1 MIIQNGFLF
10 TYDTTG
16 GGMLHGI
23 PQKVET
29 KLSDKGIPCNI
40 VKNKSDHQG
49 TYQDGKFKQ
58 FAAKVL
64 IEPQDFTA
72 KRVKLTDNRGVDL
85 GEFEVQDITYLEAVE
100 ALQITI

>member
-29 KLSDKGIPCNI
+29 KMSDKGIPCNI
-40 VKNKSDHQG
+40 VKTRATTKAR
-49 TYQDGKFKQ
+49 TR
-58 FAAKVL
+58 
-64 IEPQDFTA
+64 TA
-72 KRVKLTDNRGVDL
+72 SSNN
-85 GEFEVQDITYLEAVE
+85 
-100 ALQITI
+100 LQPRY

>member
-10 TYDTTG
+10 TIDTTG

-23 PQKVET
+23 PQKVEV
-29 KLSDKGIPCNI
+29 KQGDPIPCNI

-49 TYQDGKFKQ
+49 TYQDGNFKQ
-58 FAAKVL
+58 FAATVL

-72 KRVKLTDNRGVDL
+72 KRVKLTDNRGTDL
-85 GEFEVQDITYLEAVE
+85 GEFEVQDITYLEAVD
-100 ALQITI
+100 ALQITV

>member
-1 MIIQNGFLF
+1 MIIPNGFLF
-10 TYDTTG
+10 TIDTTG

-29 KLSDKGIPCNI
+29 KQGDPIPCNI

-72 KRVKLTDNRGVDL
+72 KRVKLTDNRGTDL
-85 GEFEVQDITYLEAVE
+85 GEFEVQDITYLEAVD
-100 ALQITI
+100 ALQITV

>member
-1 MIIQNGFLF
+1 MIIHNGFLF
-10 TYDTTG
+10 TIDTTG
-16 GGMLHGI
+16 GGLLHGI
-23 PQKVET
+23 PQKVEN
-29 KLSDKGIPCNI
+29 KQGAPIPCNI

-72 KRVKLTDNRGVDL
+72 KRVKLTDNRGMDL

-100 ALQITI
+100 ALQITV

>member
-1 MIIQNGFLF
+1 MIIHNGFLF
-10 TYDTTG
+10 TIDTTG
-16 GGMLHGI
+16 GGLLHGI
-23 PQKVET
+23 PQKVENKHGT
-29 KLSDKGIPCNI
+29 PIPCNI

-72 KRVKLTDNRGVDL
+72 KRVKLTDNRGTDL
-85 GEFEVQDITYLEAVE
+85 GEFEVQDITYLEAVD
-100 ALQITI
+100 ALQITV

>member
-10 TYDTTG
+10 TIDNTAQ

-23 PQKVET
+23 PQKAVKAMSEA
-29 KLSDKGIPCNI
+29 IPCNI
-40 VKNKSDHQG
+40 SKNKSDHQG
-49 TYQDGKFKQ
+49 TYQDGKFTQ

-72 KRVKLTDNRGVDL
+72 KRVRLTDNRGTDL
-85 GEFEVQDITYLEAVE
+85 GEFEVQDITYLEAVD
-100 ALQITI
+100 ALQITV

>member
-10 TYDTTG
+10 TIDTTG
-16 GGMLHGI
+16 GGLLHGI
-23 PQKVET
+23 PQKAET
-29 KLSDKGIPCNI
+29 KQGDPIPCNI

-49 TYQDGKFKQ
+49 TYQDGKFRQ

-72 KRVKLTDNRGVDL
+72 KRVKLTDNRGTDL
-85 GEFEVQDITYLEAVE
+85 GEFEVQDITYLEAVD
-100 ALQITI
+100 ALQITV

>member
-10 TYDTTG
+10 TIDTTEG
-16 GGMLHGI
+16 GLLHGI

-29 KLSDKGIPCNI
+29 KQSDPIPCNI

-72 KRVKLTDNRGVDL
+72 KRVKLTDNRGTDL
-85 GEFEVQDITYLEAVE
+85 GEFEVQDITYLAAVD
-100 ALQITI
+100 ALQITV

>member
-1 MIIQNGFLF
+1 
-10 TYDTTG
+10 
-16 GGMLHGI
+16 MLHGI
-23 PQKVET
+23 PQKVEP
-29 KLSDKGIPCNI
+29 KQSDPIPCNI

-72 KRVKLTDNRGVDL
+72 KRVKLTDNRGTDL
-85 GEFEVQDITYLEAVE
+85 GEFEVQDI
-100 ALQITI
+100 

>member
-10 TYDTTG
+10 TIDTTG
-16 GGMLHGI
+16 GGLLHGI
-23 PQKVET
+23 PQKAET
-29 KLSDKGIPCNI
+29 RQGDPIPCNI

-49 TYQDGKFKQ
+49 TYQDGKFRQ

-72 KRVKLTDNRGVDL
+72 KRVKLTDNRGTDL
-85 GEFEVQDITYLEAVE
+85 GEFEVQDITYLEAVD
-100 ALQITI
+100 ALQITV

>member
-23 PQKVET
+23 PQKVDKT
-29 KLSDKGIPCNI
+29 KGEPIPCNI
-40 VKNKSDHQG
+40 SKNKSDHQG
-49 TYQDGKFKQ
+49 TYQDGKFTQ

-72 KRVKLTDNRGVDL
+72 KRVRLTDNRGTDL
-85 GEFEVQDITYLEAVE
+85 GEFEVQDITYLEAVD
-100 ALQITI
+100 ALQITV

>member
-10 TYDTTG
+10 TIDTTG
-16 GGMLHGI
+16 GGMLHGF
-23 PQKVET
+23 PQKVDT
-29 KLSDKGIPCNI
+29 KQGDPIPCNI

-72 KRVKLTDNRGVDL
+72 KRVKLTDNRGTDI
-85 GEFEVQDITYLEAVE
+85 GEFEVQDITYLEAVD
-100 ALQITI
+100 ALQITV

>member
-10 TYDTTG
+10 TIDTTEG
-16 GGMLHGI
+16 GLLHGI

-29 KLSDKGIPCNI
+29 KQIDPIPCNI

-49 TYQDGKFKQ
+49 TYQDGKFTQ

-72 KRVKLTDNRGVDL
+72 KRVRLTDNRGMDL

-100 ALQITI
+100 ALQITV

>member
-1 MIIQNGFLF
+1 MIIHNGFLF
-10 TYDTTG
+10 TIDTTG
-16 GGMLHGI
+16 GGLLHGI
-23 PQKVET
+23 PQKVEN
-29 KLSDKGIPCNI
+29 KQGYPIPCNI

-100 ALQITI
+100 ALQITV